1 MHRTKEVAKNAQ
13 CALAA
18 PNNASNWAAIFSAA
32 PESIMASPSIVAIA
46 MRMPRLAQVR
56 PNSSATRA
64 GAAFDMNLSA
74 VFSVHSV
81 LAILW
86 SAYVRSASLGV
97 SNDTAK
103 APITR
108 ARKACI
114 LRTRIPVI
122 TTVIPHART
131 SSGFMCLETGWGCG
145 AWVKRSV
152 RVTLKLGKGLA
163 SQFWG
168 LPLATRPSHDDP
180 LFMAQKSKEEVIEL
194 FESIA
199 RLLELKGENVFKVRA
214 YTNAARTLET
224 FTGDFGAVV
233 AEGRLGEVDGIGV
246 ALQEKII
253 EFVNNGVLP
262 YYEKLRAGFPPGL
275 FELFELQGLGPK
287 KIKALWE
294 QLDVSTVDALEAAC
308 KDGRV
313 AGMKGFG
320 DKTAHNIL
328 VSIHARRQYA
338 GAFRFGDVAAQAETL
353 LIELKQLPEVLH
365 ASLAG
370 SYRRRK
376 EVVHDLDFIVA
387 ARNADPVSS
396 FFVGHANVET
406 VLAKGATK
414 SSVRLAGG
422 IQADLRVVTPEEYPS
437 ALVYFTGSKEHNIAL
452 RSRALSRGWTL
463 NEYRLGPDEKS
474 RNPPQAVPRIRSE
487 KELYGALG
495 LDYIEP
501 ELREDRG
508 EIAAAEAHTLPHL
521 VELENLRG
529 TFHNHTTESDGRSSL
544 EEMVSAAQELGLDY
558 LGISDHSV
566 SSFQAH
572 GLDASRLLR
581 QVAQVREMNERLGGE
596 FKIFAGVEC
605 DILKDGS
612 LDYPDEVLAQ
622 LDYVVAS
629 VHASF
634 TQSQSEM
641 TARLVRAMS
650 NRYVTMLGHMSGRL
664 LLSREAYA
672 VDVPAVIEAAA
683 ATRTVIELNANP
695 RRLDMDWRWWP
706 LAKDKG
712 VLTSINPD
720 AHHVSQLQ
728 YLWNGVGVARK
739 GWLRA
744 RDVINTLPLGKIE
757 AQLNVKRN
765 L

>member
-1 MHRTKEVAKNAQ
+1 MV
-13 CALAA
+13 
-18 PNNASNWAAIFSAA
+18 
-32 PESIMASPSIVAIA
+32 
-46 MRMPRLAQVR
+46 
-56 PNSSATRA
+56 
-64 GAAFDMNLSA
+64 
-74 VFSVHSV
+74 
-81 LAILW
+81 
-86 SAYVRSASLGV
+86 
-97 SNDTAK
+97 
-103 APITR
+103 
-108 ARKACI
+108 
-114 LRTRIPVI
+114 
-122 TTVIPHART
+122 
-131 SSGFMCLETGWGCG
+131 
-145 AWVKRSV
+145 
-152 RVTLKLGKGLA
+152 
-163 SQFWG
+163 
-168 LPLATRPSHDDP
+168 
-180 LFMAQKSKEEVIEL
+180 QKSKEEVIEL

-199 RLLELKGENVFKVRA
+199 RLLELKGENIFKVRA

-233 AEGRLGEVDGIGV
+233 AEGRLGEVDGIGA
-246 ALQEKII
+246 ALQEKITD
-253 EFVNNGVLP
+253 FVRTGSLP
-262 YYEKLRAGFPPGL
+262 YYEKLRAEFPPGL

-313 AGMKGFG
+313 AALKGFG
-320 DKTAHNIL
+320 EKTAGNIL
-328 VSIHARRQYA
+328 ISIQARRQYA
-338 GAFRFGDVAAQAETL
+338 GAFRFGDVAAHAETL
-353 LIELKQLPEVLH
+353 LDQLKQLPDVLH

-376 EVVHDLDFIVA
+376 EVIHDLDFIVA
-387 ARNADPVSS
+387 TRNPDPVSS
-396 FFVGHANVET
+396 FFVGHPNVET

-414 SSVRLAGG
+414 SSVRLEGG

-437 ALVYFTGSKEHNIAL
+437 ALLYFTGSKEHNIAL
-452 RSRALSRGWTL
+452 RSRALARGWTL
-463 NEYRLGPDEKS
+463 NEYRLGPDEKAKT
-474 RNPPQAVPRIRSE
+474 PPETVPAIRSE
-487 KELYGALG
+487 KDLYGALG

-508 EIAAAEAHTLPHL
+508 EIAAAAEHSLPQL

-544 EEMVSAAQELGLDY
+544 EEMVSAAQDLGLQY

-572 GLDASRLLR
+572 GLDAERLLR
-581 QVAQVREMNERLGGE
+581 QVAQIREINKRFGKD
-596 FKIFAGVEC
+596 FRVFAGVEC

-612 LDYPDEVLAQ
+612 LDYPDEVLSQ

-634 TQSQSEM
+634 TQPQSEM

-650 NRYVTMLGHMSGRL
+650 NPYVTMLGHMSGRL

-672 VDVPAVIEAAA
+672 VDVAAVIDAAA
-683 ATRTVIELNANP
+683 DTKTVIELNANP

-706 LAKDKG
+706 LAKEKG

-728 YLWNGVGVARK
+728 YLWNGIGIARK
-739 GWLRA
+739 GWLSA
-744 RDVINTLPLGKIE
+744 REVINTLPLGKIE
-757 AQLNVKRN
+757 AQLSIKRKS
-765 L
+765 

>member
-1 MHRTKEVAKNAQ
+1 MV
-13 CALAA
+13 
-18 PNNASNWAAIFSAA
+18 
-32 PESIMASPSIVAIA
+32 
-46 MRMPRLAQVR
+46 
-56 PNSSATRA
+56 
-64 GAAFDMNLSA
+64 
-74 VFSVHSV
+74 
-81 LAILW
+81 
-86 SAYVRSASLGV
+86 
-97 SNDTAK
+97 
-103 APITR
+103 
-108 ARKACI
+108 
-114 LRTRIPVI
+114 
-122 TTVIPHART
+122 
-131 SSGFMCLETGWGCG
+131 
-145 AWVKRSV
+145 
-152 RVTLKLGKGLA
+152 
-163 SQFWG
+163 
-168 LPLATRPSHDDP
+168 
-180 LFMAQKSKEEVIEL
+180 QKSKEEVIEL

-233 AEGRLGEVDGIGV
+233 AEGRLGEVDGIGA
-246 ALQEKII
+246 ALQEKITD
-253 EFVNNGVLP
+253 FVRTGTLP
-262 YYEKLRAGFPPGL
+262 YYEKLRAEFPPGL

-313 AGMKGFG
+313 AALKGFG
-320 DKTAHNIL
+320 EKTAGNIL
-328 VSIHARRQYA
+328 ISIQARRQYA
-338 GAFRFGDVAAQAETL
+338 GAFRFGDVAAHAETL
-353 LIELKQLPEVLH
+353 LDQLKQLPDVLH

-376 EVVHDLDFIVA
+376 EVIHDLDFIVA
-387 ARNADPVSS
+387 TRNPDPVSS
-396 FFVGHANVET
+396 FFVGHPNVET

-414 SSVRLAGG
+414 SSVRLEGG

-437 ALVYFTGSKEHNIAL
+437 ALLYFTGSKEHNIAL
-452 RSRALSRGWTL
+452 RSRALARGWTL
-463 NEYRLGPDEKS
+463 NEYRLGPDEKAKT
-474 RNPPQAVPRIRSE
+474 PPETVPAIRSE
-487 KELYGALG
+487 KDLYGALG

-508 EIAAAEAHTLPHL
+508 EIAAAAEHSLPQL

-544 EEMVSAAQELGLDY
+544 EEMVSAAQDLGLQY

-572 GLDASRLLR
+572 GLDAERLLR
-581 QVAQVREMNERLGGE
+581 QVAQIREINKRFGKD
-596 FKIFAGVEC
+596 FRVFAGVEC

-612 LDYPDEVLAQ
+612 LDYPDEVLSQ

-634 TQSQSEM
+634 TQPQSEM

-650 NRYVTMLGHMSGRL
+650 NPYVTMLGHMSGRL

-672 VDVPAVIEAAA
+672 VDVAAVIDAAA
-683 ATRTVIELNANP
+683 DTKTVIELNANP

-706 LAKDKG
+706 LAKEKG

-728 YLWNGVGVARK
+728 YLWNGIGIARK
-739 GWLRA
+739 GWLSA
-744 RDVINTLPLGKIE
+744 REVINTLPLGKIE
-757 AQLNVKRN
+757 AQLSIKRKS
-765 L
+765 

>member
-1 MHRTKEVAKNAQ
+1 MV
-13 CALAA
+13 
-18 PNNASNWAAIFSAA
+18 
-32 PESIMASPSIVAIA
+32 
-46 MRMPRLAQVR
+46 
-56 PNSSATRA
+56 
-64 GAAFDMNLSA
+64 
-74 VFSVHSV
+74 
-81 LAILW
+81 
-86 SAYVRSASLGV
+86 
-97 SNDTAK
+97 
-103 APITR
+103 
-108 ARKACI
+108 
-114 LRTRIPVI
+114 
-122 TTVIPHART
+122 
-131 SSGFMCLETGWGCG
+131 
-145 AWVKRSV
+145 
-152 RVTLKLGKGLA
+152 
-163 SQFWG
+163 
-168 LPLATRPSHDDP
+168 
-180 LFMAQKSKEEVIEL
+180 QKSKEEVIEL

-233 AEGRLGEVDGIGV
+233 AEGRLGEVDGIGA
-246 ALQEKII
+246 ALQEKITD
-253 EFVNNGVLP
+253 FVRTGSLP
-262 YYEKLRAGFPPGL
+262 YYEKLRAEFPPGL

-313 AGMKGFG
+313 AALKGFG
-320 DKTAHNIL
+320 EKTAGNIL
-328 VSIHARRQYA
+328 ISIQARRQYA
-338 GAFRFGDVAAQAETL
+338 GAFRFGDVAAHAETL
-353 LIELKQLPEVLH
+353 LDQLKQLPDVLH

-376 EVVHDLDFIVA
+376 EVIHDLDFIVA
-387 ARNADPVSS
+387 TRNPDPVSS
-396 FFVGHANVET
+396 FFVGHPNVET

-414 SSVRLAGG
+414 SSVRLEGG

-437 ALVYFTGSKEHNIAL
+437 ALLYFTGSKEHNIAL
-452 RSRALSRGWTL
+452 RSRALARGWTL
-463 NEYRLGPDEKS
+463 NEYRLGPDEKAKT
-474 RNPPQAVPRIRSE
+474 PPETVPAIRSE
-487 KELYGALG
+487 KDLYGALG

-508 EIAAAEAHTLPHL
+508 EIAAAAQHSLPQL

-544 EEMVSAAQELGLDY
+544 EEMVSAAQDLGLQY

-572 GLDASRLLR
+572 GLDAERLLR
-581 QVAQVREMNERLGGE
+581 QVAQIREINKRFGKD
-596 FKIFAGVEC
+596 FRVFAGVEC

-612 LDYPDEVLAQ
+612 LDYPDEVLSQ

-634 TQSQSEM
+634 TQPQSEM

-650 NRYVTMLGHMSGRL
+650 NPYVTMLGHMSGRL

-672 VDVPAVIEAAA
+672 VDVAAVIDAAA
-683 ATRTVIELNANP
+683 DTKTVIELNANP

-706 LAKDKG
+706 LAKEKG

-728 YLWNGVGVARK
+728 YLWNGIGIARK
-739 GWLRA
+739 GWLSA
-744 RDVINTLPLGKIE
+744 REVINTLPLGKIE
-757 AQLNVKRN
+757 AQLSIKRKS
-765 L
+765 